1 MKTNKNTIKHYRR
14 PFLYKSNKMQKKN
27 QWWNVLH
34 IHVYG
39 VTYAEIKT
47 LKLSIILKS
56 DQNIA

>member
-1 MKTNKNTIKHYRR
+1 
-14 PFLYKSNKMQKKN
+14 MQKKN